1 MKEKKIESGLQPPNV
16 TPVDYDENQPD
27 EIQSAILVTL
37 MRLYDVQM
45 ALLNETNPTVADIIF
60 EKHEKG
66 EDYNPTIYIPTMV
79 RREQ

>member
-1 MKEKKIESGLQPPNV
+1 MEEKNFERGLEPTAPVVLES
-16 TPVDYDENQPD
+16 QPD
-27 EIQSAILVTL
+27 EVQSAILVTL

-45 ALLNETNPTVADIIF
+45 ALLNEINPTVADFIF